1 MFTQKPKP
9 KSETLVKT
17 MLAEDRNDAM
27 DYISE
32 QLTLSGLRSATQNLQ
47 AVCNIVHQLLS
58 QKTPNIIDAYKVA
71 NIVATGFHDN
81 INIFQEIKRDSVE
94 FHKGH
99 ITVPQSVNMDSAYIS
114 EKLTEAKSDYLAVGV
129 ANMLD
134 ILNLTAHILSRENIT
149 KKSLMTAKWVVSH
162 GIYKPCTDVVSST
175 NMNHIWNLLVR
186 NANETIIGPANRFIT
201 MGETRSIYVTPKG
214 EIVYDDDPKNERHNI
229 FFTPSAIFVDDEEPV
244 AKDMEILNVSNDPNK
259 VKNQVYCTLFFLNL
273 DAWLYFHES
282 GEFAILLPDH
292 DSFEVVDRL
301 AAPKEVSKS
310 LFQELVA

>member
-1 MFTQKPKP
+1 MFTQKPIPKP
-9 KSETLVKT
+9 ESLVKT

-58 QKTPNIIDAYKVA
+58 QKVPNIIDAYKVA
-71 NIVATGFHDN
+71 NIVSTGFHDN

-99 ITVPQSVNMDSAYIS
+99 ITVPSSVNMDSAYIS

-162 GIYKPCTDVVSST
+162 GLYKPCTDVVSTT

-186 NANETIIGPANRFIT
+186 NANDTITGPANRFIT
-201 MGETRSIYVTPKG
+201 MGETRSVLGHK
-214 EIVYDDDPKNERHNI
+214 I
-229 FFTPSAIFVDDEEPV
+229 FFTPSVILVDDEEPV

-282 GEFAILLPDH
+282 GEFAILRPDK
-292 DSFEVVDRL
+292 DSFDLVDKL
-301 AAPKEVSKS
+301 SAPKEISKS

>member
-9 KSETLVKT
+9 KPESLVKT

-47 AVCNIVHQLLS
+47 AVCCIVHQLLS

-99 ITVPQSVNMDSAYIS
+99 ITVPSSVNMDSAYIS

-134 ILNLTAHILSRENIT
+134 ILNLTAHILSRENLT

-162 GIYKPCTDVVSST
+162 GLYKPCTDVVSST

-186 NANETIIGPANRFIT
+186 NANDTITGPANRFIT
-201 MGETRSIYVTPKG
+201 MGETRSVLGHK
-214 EIVYDDDPKNERHNI
+214 I
-229 FFTPSAIFVDDEEPV
+229 FFTPSVILVDDEEPV

>member
-9 KSETLVKT
+9 KPESLVKT

-47 AVCNIVHQLLS
+47 AVCCIVHQLLS

-99 ITVPQSVNMDSAYIS
+99 ITVPSSVNMDSAYIS
-114 EKLTEAKSDYLAVGV
+114 EKLTEAKSDYLVVGV

-134 ILNLTAHILSRENIT
+134 ILNLTAHILSRENLT

-162 GIYKPCTDVVSST
+162 GLYKPCTDVVSST

-186 NANETIIGPANRFIT
+186 NANDTITGPANRFIT
-201 MGETRSIYVTPKG
+201 MGETRSVLGHK
-214 EIVYDDDPKNERHNI
+214 I
-229 FFTPSAIFVDDEEPV
+229 FFTPSVILVDDEEPV

>member
-9 KSETLVKT
+9 KSESLVKT

-47 AVCNIVHQLLS
+47 AVCCIVHQLLS

-71 NIVATGFHDN
+71 NIVSTGFHDN

-99 ITVPQSVNMDSAYIS
+99 ITVPSSVNMDSAYIS

-134 ILNLTAHILSRENIT
+134 ILNLTAHILSRENLT

-186 NANETIIGPANRFIT
+186 NANETITGPSNRFIT
-201 MGETRSIYVTPKG
+201 MGETRSVLGHK
-214 EIVYDDDPKNERHNI
+214 I
-229 FFTPSAIFVDDEEPV
+229 FFTPSVILVDDEEPV

-259 VKNQVYCTLFFLNL
+259 VKNQLYCTLFFVNL

-282 GEFAILLPDH
+282 GEFAILRPDK
-292 DSFEVVDRL
+292 DSFDLVDRL
-301 AAPKEVSKS
+301 SVPKEISKS

>member
-9 KSETLVKT
+9 KPESLVKT

-47 AVCNIVHQLLS
+47 AVCCIVHQLLS

-71 NIVATGFHDN
+71 NIVSTGFHDN

-99 ITVPQSVNMDSAYIS
+99 ITVPSSVNMDSAYIS

-186 NANETIIGPANRFIT
+186 NANETITGPANRFIT
-201 MGETRSIYVTPKG
+201 MGETRSVLGHK
-214 EIVYDDDPKNERHNI
+214 I
-229 FFTPSAIFVDDEEPV
+229 FFTPSVILVDDEEPV

-259 VKNQVYCTLFFLNL
+259 VKNQIYCTLFFVNL

-282 GEFAILLPDH
+282 GEFAILRPDK
-292 DSFEVVDRL
+292 DSFDLVDRL
-301 AAPKEVSKS
+301 SVPKEISKS

>member
-1 MFTQKPKP
+1 MFTQKQKPKP
-9 KSETLVKT
+9 ESFVKT

-47 AVCNIVHQLLS
+47 AVCCIVHQLLS

-71 NIVATGFHDN
+71 NIVSTGFHDN

-99 ITVPQSVNMDSAYIS
+99 ITVPSSVDMDSAYIS
-114 EKLTEAKSDYLAVGV
+114 EKLMDAKSDYLVVGV

-162 GIYKPCTDVVSST
+162 GLYKPCTDVVSNT

-186 NANETIIGPANRFIT
+186 NANETITGPANRFIT
-201 MGETRSIYVTPKG
+201 MGETRSVLGHK
-214 EIVYDDDPKNERHNI
+214 I
-229 FFTPSAIFVDDEEPV
+229 FFTPSAIFVDGEDPV
-244 AKDMEILNVSNDPNK
+244 AKDMEILNVSKDPNK
-259 VKNQVYCTLFFLNL
+259 VKKQVYCTLFFMNL

-282 GEFAILLPDH
+282 GEFAILRPDE
-292 DSFEVVDRL
+292 DSFEWVGKLSV
-301 AAPKEVSKS
+301 PKEISKS

>member
-9 KSETLVKT
+9 KPESLVKT

-47 AVCNIVHQLLS
+47 AVCCIVHQLLS

-99 ITVPQSVNMDSAYIS
+99 ITVPSSVNMDSAYIS

-201 MGETRSIYVTPKG
+201 MGETRSVLGHK
-214 EIVYDDDPKNERHNI
+214 I
-229 FFTPSAIFVDDEEPV
+229 FFTPSLILVDDEEPV

-301 AAPKEVSKS
+301 TAPKEVSKS

>member
-1 MFTQKPKP
+1 MFTQKPIPKP
-9 KSETLVKT
+9 ESLVKT

-58 QKTPNIIDAYKVA
+58 QKVPNIIDAYKVA
-71 NIVATGFHDN
+71 NIVSTGFHDN

-99 ITVPQSVNMDSAYIS
+99 ITVPSSVNMDSAYIS

-162 GIYKPCTDVVSST
+162 GIYKPCTDVVSTT

-186 NANETIIGPANRFIT
+186 NANDTITGPANRFIT
-201 MGETRSIYVTPKG
+201 MGETRSVLGHK
-214 EIVYDDDPKNERHNI
+214 I
-229 FFTPSAIFVDDEEPV
+229 FFTPSVILVDDEEPV

-282 GEFAILLPDH
+282 GEFAILRPDK
-292 DSFEVVDRL
+292 DSFDLVDKL
-301 AAPKEVSKS
+301 SAPKEISKS

>member
-9 KSETLVKT
+9 KPESLVKT

-47 AVCNIVHQLLS
+47 AVCCIVHQLLS

-71 NIVATGFHDN
+71 NIVSTGFHDN

-99 ITVPQSVNMDSAYIS
+99 ITVPSSVNMDSAYIS

-162 GIYKPCTDVVSST
+162 GLYKPCTDVVSTT

-186 NANETIIGPANRFIT
+186 NAIETITGPANRFIT
-201 MGETRSIYVTPKG
+201 MGETRSVLGHK
-214 EIVYDDDPKNERHNI
+214 I
-229 FFTPSAIFVDDEEPV
+229 FFTPSVILVDDEEPV

-259 VKNQVYCTLFFLNL
+259 VKNQVYCTLFFMNL

-282 GEFAILLPDH
+282 GEFAILRPDK
-292 DSFEVVDRL
+292 DSFDLVDRL
-301 AAPKEVSKS
+301 SVPKEISKS

>member
-9 KSETLVKT
+9 KPESLVKT

-47 AVCNIVHQLLS
+47 AVCCIVHQLLS

-71 NIVATGFHDN
+71 NIVSTGFHDN

-99 ITVPQSVNMDSAYIS
+99 ITVPSSVNMDSAYIS

-162 GIYKPCTDVVSST
+162 GLYKPCTDVVSTT

-186 NANETIIGPANRFIT
+186 NANETITGPANRFIT
-201 MGETRSIYVTPKG
+201 MGETRSVLGHK
-214 EIVYDDDPKNERHNI
+214 I
-229 FFTPSAIFVDDEEPV
+229 FFTPSVILVDDEEPV

-259 VKNQVYCTLFFLNL
+259 VKNQIYCTLFFMNL

-282 GEFAILLPDH
+282 GEFAILRPDK
-292 DSFEVVDRL
+292 DSFELVDRL
-301 AAPKEVSKS
+301 SVPKEISKS

>member
-9 KSETLVKT
+9 KPESLVKT

-47 AVCNIVHQLLS
+47 AVCCIVHQLLS

-99 ITVPQSVNMDSAYIS
+99 ITVPSSVNMDSAYIS

-186 NANETIIGPANRFIT
+186 NANETITGPANRFIT
-201 MGETRSIYVTPKG
+201 MGETRSVLGHK
-214 EIVYDDDPKNERHNI
+214 I
-229 FFTPSAIFVDDEEPV
+229 FFTPNVILVDDEEPV

-259 VKNQVYCTLFFLNL
+259 VKNQLYCTLFFMNL

-282 GEFAILLPDH
+282 GEFAILRPDK
-292 DSFEVVDRL
+292 DSFDLVDRL
-301 AAPKEVSKS
+301 SAPKEISKS

>member
-9 KSETLVKT
+9 KPESLVKT

-47 AVCNIVHQLLS
+47 AVCCIVHQLLS

-99 ITVPQSVNMDSAYIS
+99 ITVPSSVNMDSAYIS
-114 EKLTEAKSDYLAVGV
+114 EKLTEAKSDYLAIGV

-134 ILNLTAHILSRENIT
+134 ILNLTAHILSRENLT

-162 GIYKPCTDVVSST
+162 GLYKPCTDVVSST

-186 NANETIIGPANRFIT
+186 NANDTITGPANRFIT
-201 MGETRSIYVTPKG
+201 MGETRSVLGHK
-214 EIVYDDDPKNERHNI
+214 I
-229 FFTPSAIFVDDEEPV
+229 FFTPSVILVDDEEPV

>member
-1 MFTQKPKP
+1 MFTQKPIPKP
-9 KSETLVKT
+9 ESLVKT

-58 QKTPNIIDAYKVA
+58 QKVPNIIDAYKVA

-99 ITVPQSVNMDSAYIS
+99 ITVPQSVDMDSAYSS

-162 GIYKPCTDVVSST
+162 GLYKPCTDVVSTT

-186 NANETIIGPANRFIT
+186 NANETITGHANRFIT
-201 MGETRSIYVTPKG
+201 MGETRSVLGHK
-214 EIVYDDDPKNERHNI
+214 I
-229 FFTPSAIFVDDEEPV
+229 FFTPSAILVDDEEPV

-282 GEFAILLPDH
+282 GEFAILRPDK
-292 DSFEVVDRL
+292 DSFDLVDRL
-301 AAPKEVSKS
+301 SVPKEISKS

>member
-9 KSETLVKT
+9 KPESLVKT

-47 AVCNIVHQLLS
+47 AVCCIVHQLLS

-71 NIVATGFHDN
+71 NIVSTGFHDN

-99 ITVPQSVNMDSAYIS
+99 ITVPSSVNMDSAYIS

-134 ILNLTAHILSRENIT
+134 ILNLTAHILSRENLT

-162 GIYKPCTDVVSST
+162 GIYKPCTDVVSTT

-186 NANETIIGPANRFIT
+186 NANETITGPANRFIT
-201 MGETRSIYVTPKG
+201 MGETRSVLGHK
-214 EIVYDDDPKNERHNI
+214 I
-229 FFTPSAIFVDDEEPV
+229 FFTPSVILVDDEEPV

-259 VKNQVYCTLFFLNL
+259 VKNQIYCTLFFVNL

-282 GEFAILLPDH
+282 GEFAILRPDK
-292 DSFEVVDRL
+292 DSFDLVDRL
-301 AAPKEVSKS
+301 SVPKEISKS

>member
-9 KSETLVKT
+9 KPESLVKT

-47 AVCNIVHQLLS
+47 AVCCIVHQLLS

-71 NIVATGFHDN
+71 NIVSTGFHDN

-99 ITVPQSVNMDSAYIS
+99 ITVPSSVNMDSAYIS

-134 ILNLTAHILSRENIT
+134 ILNLTAHILSRENLT

-162 GIYKPCTDVVSST
+162 GIYKPCTDVVSTT

-186 NANETIIGPANRFIT
+186 NANDTITGPANRFIT
-201 MGETRSIYVTPKG
+201 MGETRSVLGHK
-214 EIVYDDDPKNERHNI
+214 I
-229 FFTPSAIFVDDEEPV
+229 FFTPSVILVDDEEPV

-259 VKNQVYCTLFFLNL
+259 VKNQIYCTLFFMNL

-282 GEFAILLPDH
+282 GEFAILRPDK
-292 DSFEVVDRL
+292 DSFDLVDRL
-301 AAPKEVSKS
+301 SVPKEISKS

>member
-9 KSETLVKT
+9 KPESLVKT

-47 AVCNIVHQLLS
+47 AVCCIVHQLLS

-71 NIVATGFHDN
+71 NIVSTGFHDN

-99 ITVPQSVNMDSAYIS
+99 ITVPSSVNLDSAYIS

-149 KKSLMTAKWVVSH
+149 KKSLMTAKRVVSH
-162 GIYKPCTDVVSST
+162 GLYKPCTDVVSTT

-186 NANETIIGPANRFIT
+186 NATETITGPANRFIT
-201 MGETRSIYVTPKG
+201 MGETRSVLGHK
-214 EIVYDDDPKNERHNI
+214 I
-229 FFTPSAIFVDDEEPV
+229 FFTPSVILVDDEEPV

-259 VKNQVYCTLFFLNL
+259 VKNQIYCTLFFMNL

-282 GEFAILLPDH
+282 GEFAILRPDK
-292 DSFEVVDRL
+292 DSFELVDRL
-301 AAPKEVSKS
+301 SVPKEISKS

>member
-9 KSETLVKT
+9 KPEAFVKT

-27 DYISE
+27 NYISE

-47 AVCNIVHQLLS
+47 AVCNIVNQLLS

-99 ITVPQSVNMDSAYIS
+99 ITVPTSVDMDAAYIS

-134 ILNLTAHILSRENIT
+134 ILNLTAHILSREHIT

-201 MGETRSIYVTPKG
+201 MGETHSVMGHK
-214 EIVYDDDPKNERHNI
+214 I
-229 FFTPSAIFVDDEEPV
+229 FFTPSAIFVDDEDPV

-292 DSFEVVDRL
+292 DSFAVVDRL
-301 AAPKEVSKS
+301 SAPQEVSKS

>member
-9 KSETLVKT
+9 KPESLVKT

-47 AVCNIVHQLLS
+47 AVCCIVHQLLS

-99 ITVPQSVNMDSAYIS
+99 ITVPSSVNMDSAYIS
-114 EKLTEAKSDYLAVGV
+114 EKLMEAKSDYLAVGV

-134 ILNLTAHILSRENIT
+134 ILNLTAHILSRENLT

-162 GIYKPCTDVVSST
+162 GIYKPCTDVVSTT

-186 NANETIIGPANRFIT
+186 NANDTITGPANRFIT
-201 MGETRSIYVTPKG
+201 MGETRSVLGHK
-214 EIVYDDDPKNERHNI
+214 I
-229 FFTPSAIFVDDEEPV
+229 FFTPSVILVDDEEPV

-259 VKNQVYCTLFFLNL
+259 VKNQLYCTLFFMNL

-282 GEFAILLPDH
+282 GEFAILRPDK
-292 DSFEVVDRL
+292 DSFDLVDRL
-301 AAPKEVSKS
+301 SVPKEISKS